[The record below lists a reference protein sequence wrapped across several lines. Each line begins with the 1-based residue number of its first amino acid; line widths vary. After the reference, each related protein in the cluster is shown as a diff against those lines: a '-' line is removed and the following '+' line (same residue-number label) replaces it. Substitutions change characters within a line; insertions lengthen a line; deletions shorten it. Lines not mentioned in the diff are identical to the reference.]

1 MNKAFL
7 IAAACVLLPLAA
19 LADGHGEIVTAWE
32 HADYAADAT
41 KIADVHLHL
50 HHSLNC
56 LVGPGGNGFDAK
68 EMNPCAHAGNG
79 AIPDLG
85 PDSAK
90 FAALNTA
97 AAKARDGIAET
108 DLKKAQADAA
118 VVRSML
124 NKAQ

>member
-1 MNKAFL
+1 MANF
-7 IAAACVLLPLAA
+7 
-19 LADGHGEIVTAWE
+19 DDHGSRGGLSQASVKGTVKWFN
-32 HADYAADAT
+32 AT

-118 VVRSML
+118 IVRSML